1 MSILL
6 LGGCV
11 SFPLVKHDKWPCSS
25 CEDNCSKEDVY
36 KYIEKPMIKE
46 HDFMLNMRHNQKHM
60 RKSVATWDYTWVY
73 IYIELCMVFLNYL
86 SIYCI
91 YIVDILIIY
100 QSWLTDCWLNAFNMT
115 VISLLSRR
123 SDESIQERV
132 PKVITHANC
141 LHCKHIHSPAR
152 PVPIQVKVYVYY
164 KERCKNTENVL
175 KLKQDTTMINLG
187 CTCVVGWGHELEY
200 KIHDS

>member
-1 MSILL
+1 
-6 LGGCV
+6 
-11 SFPLVKHDKWPCSS
+11 
-25 CEDNCSKEDVY
+25 
-36 KYIEKPMIKE
+36 
-46 HDFMLNMRHNQKHM
+46 
-60 RKSVATWDYTWVY
+60 
-73 IYIELCMVFLNYL
+73 
-86 SIYCI
+86 
-91 YIVDILIIY
+91 
-100 QSWLTDCWLNAFNMT
+100 MT

-141 LHCKHIHSPAR
+141 LPCKHIHSPAR

-187 CTCVVGWGHELEY
+187 CTCVVG
-200 KIHDS
+200 